1 MKLAVLDADR
11 RKAFGIAESV
21 NGVIVTE
28 VQANS
33 PAAERRVE
41 AGDVIVEVG
50 QEAMDSPEDVTS
62 RVGELKADG
71 RRNALLMIANKSGE
85 LRFVTVRM
93 E

>member
-1 MKLAVLDADR
+1 TDR
-11 RKAFGIAESV
+11 RQSFGIAENV
-21 NGVIVTE
+21 KGVVITE
-28 VQANS
+28 VQPNS

-41 AGDVIVEVG
+41 VGEVIVELG
-50 QEAMDSPEDVTS
+50 QEAMETPEDVTS
-62 RVGELKADG
+62 RVTELKADG